1 MTEPVNLK
9 QLSGDI
15 VADQAARYAAARRVA
30 DEEGIRIKHF
40 RPLVLDTPEGDAFL
54 HQGGITVAYRKL
66 STDSFIEVS
75 TALCS
80 HHDTYNRKVGTLL
93 AVEQFA
99 NLRRIRVPVFD
110 LTPEEA
116 VDSLFG
122 SHLTFVAE
130 TLH

>member
-1 MTEPVNLK
+1 MTESVNPKLS
-9 QLSGDI
+9 SGDI
-15 VADQAARYAAARRVA
+15 VENQAARYAEARRVA
-30 DEEGIRIKHF
+30 DDEGIRIKHF
-40 RPLVLDTPEGDAFL
+40 RPLVLGSPEGDTFL
-54 HQGGITVAYRKL
+54 HNGGITVAYRKL

-99 NLRRIRVPVFD
+99 NHRRIRVPVFD

-116 VDSLFG
+116 VDSLFEN
-122 SHLTFVAE
+122 HLTFVEE
-130 TLH
+130 TVH